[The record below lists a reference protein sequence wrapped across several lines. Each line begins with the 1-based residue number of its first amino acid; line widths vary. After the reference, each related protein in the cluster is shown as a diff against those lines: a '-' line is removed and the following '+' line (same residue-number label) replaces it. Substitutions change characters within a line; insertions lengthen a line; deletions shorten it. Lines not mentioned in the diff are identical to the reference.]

1 MPSSPLVPGDA
12 INSVS
17 AVSIATMPIP
27 IFFVSAFLF
36 GILMPFFPVKSPGI
50 PITLGN
56 APQFALTSNT
66 FRGAQNRKEQV
77 SSKFPFVMNAPNR
90 LRASRQIC

>member
-17 AVSIATMPIP
+17 AVSIATMPVP

-36 GILMPFFPVKSPGI
+36 GILMPFFQLK
-50 PITLGN
+50 
-56 APQFALTSNT
+56 
-66 FRGAQNRKEQV
+66 AQGSQ
-77 SSKFPFVMNAPNR
+77 
-90 LRASRQIC
+90 SRSEMPLNLS